1 MPLTRLYVL
10 YTTYSFHDIVMVLVY
25 EENVK
30 YEKTRSLEYS
40 IFFRKIINFKN
51 EPKYVLWRT
60 KKYKTTLPCLEYIF

>member
-1 MPLTRLYVL
+1 
-10 YTTYSFHDIVMVLVY
+10 MVLVC

-40 IFFRKIINFKN
+40 IFSKIIKFNF